1 MKVMA
6 IETHGG
12 PEVLRPME
20 VRTPEPDPGEVRV
33 AVHACALNHLDIFV
47 RRGIPGLALPLPHV
61 GGSDIAGTVDA
72 VGEGVERWTA
82 GDRVIVN
89 PGIWAADADRYSTY
103 DSLDPGYRII
113 GEHVWGGFAEFV
125 VVPSANLVR
134 LPDPFSFTEG
144 AAVPL
149 ALQTAWRALFAR
161 ARLRAGE
168 TILIPGASGGVA
180 VAAIQ
185 LAKLAGAI
193 VYAIT
198 SGEEKVA
205 RVSALG
211 ADRVFDRLRGDPFA
225 EIRRATENRGVD
237 VVLENVGA
245 AMWKGCIRSLRRGGR
260 LVTYGATAGSTGEI
274 DIPQLFWKQITIMG
288 STMASH
294 AEFLEAI
301 EVFIAGKIKPVVS
314 HTLPLDE
321 LRRAHE
327 ILERGEQFG
336 KVVVTVR

>member
-1 MKVMA
+1 MKAMA
-6 IETHGG
+6 IEAHGG
-12 PEVLRPME
+12 PEVLRAIE
-20 VRTPEPDPGEVRV
+20 VPAPEPGRGEARV
-33 AVHACALNHLDIFV
+33 AVHACALNRLDIFV

-72 VGEGVERWTA
+72 VGEDVERWTS

-89 PGIWAADADRYSTY
+89 PGIWAAGPDRYPTY

-113 GEHVWGGFAEFV
+113 GEHVWGGFAEFA

-134 LPDPFSFTEG
+134 LPDAFPFADG
-144 AAVPL
+144 AAMPL
-149 ALQTAWRALFAR
+149 ALQTAWRALFTR
-161 ARLRAGE
+161 ARIRAGE

-185 LAKLAGAI
+185 LAKLAGAV
-193 VYAIT
+193 VYAVT
-198 SGEEKVA
+198 SGAEKAA
-205 RVSALG
+205 RLSALG
-211 ADRVFDRLRGDPFA
+211 ADRVFDRSRGDVFA
-225 EIRRATENRGVD
+225 EIWRATGKRGVD

-245 AMWKGCIRSLRRGGR
+245 AMWTGCVRSLRRGGR
-260 LVTYGATAGSTGEI
+260 LVTYGATTGSTGEI
-274 DIPQLFWKQITIMG
+274 DISQLFWKQITIMG